1 MHVLLTKLP
10 LPVLQLLKKFVIIK
24 QKLKQLKTQ
33 LATSPKKRP
42 KTQRS
47 TRISST
53 WDTLGLRQ
61 VASLPLLCLSLS
73 PLLDACKLVEFLQL
87 SHLTH
92 TSRAPAKLH
101 AS

>member
-1 MHVLLTKLP
+1 MHVLLTKMP

-61 VASLPLLCLSLS
+61 VASLPLLCLFA
-73 PLLDACKLVEFLQL
+73 PAHRKLVEFLQL